1 MVDSKVWNEVIL
13 VMLIHISLEL
23 LVSSS
28 LCLEASGEI
37 GTVAGRDRLFLSKL
51 SSSLSEVVLGSDN
64 IMVDSEVWNEVVL
77 VVFIHISLEL
87 LVSSGLGLEASGEVS
102 TVAGRD

>member
-1 MVDSKVWNEVIL
+1 
-13 VMLIHISLEL
+13 
-23 LVSSS
+23 
-28 LCLEASGEI
+28 
-37 GTVAGRDRLFLSKL
+37 LFLSKL
-51 SSSLSEVVLGSDN
+51 SSSLSEVVLCGNDVV
-64 IMVDSEVWNEVVL
+64 VDSKVWNEVVL

>member
-13 VMLIHISLEL
+13 VVLIHISLEL

-28 LCLEASGEI
+28 L
-37 GTVAGRDRLFLSKL
+37 
-51 SSSLSEVVLGSDN
+51 
-64 IMVDSEVWNEVVL
+64 
-77 VVFIHISLEL
+77 
-87 LVSSGLGLEASGEVS
+87 GLEASWEVS